1 MDQGSK
7 TNPKS
12 VGEES
17 ADELPRVP
25 MESLAQL
32 LGVQFY
38 VLSQTLKNSHDIL
51 PSTPKSALAFWQK
64 RRNALTR
71 RSTSENKSGPEYNAD
86 HTQTDSTSS
95 LARELA
101 RFPSSTLDGE
111 QRQTLSRQLGLTLPV
126 VRIHHHHYAQQIAKQ
141 MRADALS
148 VGTHILLRSPQS
160 TQGPSG
166 AALLGHELTHAAQEF
181 SRPQSRPSTM
191 AEERVREIKAVTHER
206 RLLNTVL
213 NNKRGQSSA
222 YQASTSSMAAVPAS
236 SSLSHAVSKT
246 PIRAAARGRDLT
258 GPSNSTNAAPS
269 AGLDAAQLSHIQ
281 DNIYRELMVRIRE
294 DFERGY

>member
-1 MDQGSK
+1 
-7 TNPKS
+7 
-12 VGEES
+12 
-17 ADELPRVP
+17 
-25 MESLAQL
+25 

-38 VLSQTLKNSHDIL
+38 VSAQILKNSHDVL

-71 RSTSENKSGPEYNAD
+71 RSMSKHNAESEHSVE
-86 HTQTDSTSS
+86 HSQTDSATL

-111 QRQTLSRQLGLTLPV
+111 QRQTLSRQLGMTLPV
-126 VRIHHHHYAQQIAKQ
+126 VRVHHHHYAQQIAKQ

-148 VGTHILLRSPQS
+148 VGTHILLRSPRS

-181 SRPQSRPSTM
+181 SRPQSRPSTV

-206 RLLNTVL
+206 RLLNTAYHDVPNNVL
-213 NNKRGQSSA
+213 NNVRAQSSA
-222 YQASTSSMAAVPAS
+222 HQASASNMAVPAS

-258 GPSNSTNAAPS
+258 RPSNSTNAAPS